1 MSRRPVPPRGHRR
14 LVPSCTDQRRVRRDL
29 VRYRHSI
36 PDRRTLLPRAAE
48 MRSYHGPVP
57 VVWGAEGR
65 LTPAATGELAGLF
78 TDAKLVEIEDSCT
91 LIPEDQPERLA
102 RELREFVKA

>member
-1 MSRRPVPPRGHRR
+1 VVLLRWAEEMWSHHGPVLVVWATEDRLMPRGHGRR
-14 LVPSCTDQRRVRRDL
+14 
-29 VRYRHSI
+29 
-36 PDRRTLLPRAAE
+36 
-48 MRSYHGPVP
+48 
-57 VVWGAEGR
+57 
-65 LTPAATGELAGLF
+65 LAGLF

>member
-1 MSRRPVPPRGHRR
+1 MGDPDGDQDPRRDIRDHAAARRGQANSRGH
-14 LVPSCTDQRRVRRDL
+14 
-29 VRYRHSI
+29 
-36 PDRRTLLPRAAE
+36 
-48 MRSYHGPVP
+48 
-57 VVWGAEGR
+57 GR
-65 LTPAATGELAGLF
+65 WLAGLF